1 MYRCTSAQ
9 AVVLLEAG
17 SLFPATTA
25 IVGLPSMMPV
35 TEYQFAVAV
44 AMLCGFMVGSF
55 LNVVIYRVP
64 RGISV
69 VRPRSFCPACK
80 APIRPLDNIPI
91 LSWCLLRGRCRNC
104 HAPISPRYL
113 AVEALT
119 GIAWGMVT
127 AWQLQGI
134 ALSVSKSL
142 YDHIPQLAALLILV
156 SALVAAGGMIVD
168 RVTS

>member
-1 MYRCTSAQ
+1 
-9 AVVLLEAG
+9 VLLETG
-17 SLFPATTA
+17 SLCPVTTA
-25 IVGLPSMMPV
+25 IVGLASMMSV

-44 AMLCGFMVGSF
+44 AMLCGLMVGSF

-69 VRPRSFCPACK
+69 ARPRSFCPACK
-80 APIRPLDNIPI
+80 VPIRPLDNIPV
-91 LSWCLLRGRCRNC
+91 LSWCLLRGRCRSC
-104 HAPISPRYL
+104 HAPISSRYL
-113 AVEALT
+113 AVEVLT

-127 AWQLQGI
+127 AWQLHGI

-156 SALVAAGGMIVD
+156 SVLVAAGGMIVD
-168 RVTS
+168 RVAS